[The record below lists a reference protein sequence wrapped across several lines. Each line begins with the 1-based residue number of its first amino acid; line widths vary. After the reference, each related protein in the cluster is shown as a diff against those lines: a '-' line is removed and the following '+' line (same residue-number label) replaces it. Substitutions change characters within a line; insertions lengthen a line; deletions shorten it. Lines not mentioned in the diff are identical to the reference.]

1 VFEAHDERLRRDVA
15 LKVIRAEMLG
25 DAEARF
31 RLEREAQT
39 LARIRHPGVIDLF
52 DSGELEDGSAFLV
65 MELLAGRDLAGVLTR
80 HGAGTP
86 AQVAVLLRQAAAA
99 LAAAH
104 RAGVV
109 HRDVKPANIF
119 LMPDQR
125 AFRAKL
131 LDFGLAKS
139 TRLEAKL
146 TRTGN
151 FVGTPA
157 YMSPEQVEGT
167 EIDARADLY
176 SLAAVA
182 YEALT
187 GQRVVS
193 GTEVARMLVD
203 VLYSTPPLASSHVP
217 GLPAAADA
225 AFEAALA
232 KRPAE
237 RPAEIEAWA
246 AALAALLETVA
257 GSVPGWPPEGLA
269 APRTAERQR
278 GEERAEPTL

>member
-1 VFEAHDERLRRDVA
+1 
-15 LKVIRAEMLG
+15 
-25 DAEARF
+25 
-31 RLEREAQT
+31 
-39 LARIRHPGVIDLF
+39 
-52 DSGELEDGSAFLV
+52 
-65 MELLAGRDLAGVLTR
+65 MELLAGRDLAGVLSR
-80 HGAGTP
+80 HGPGTP
-86 AQVAVLLRQAAAA
+86 AQVATLLRQAAGA

-119 LMPDQR
+119 LMPDPR
-125 AFRAKL
+125 AFQTRL

-167 EIDARADLY
+167 QVDARADLY

-203 VLYSTPPLASSHVP
+203 VLYSTPAPVSSLVA
-217 GLPAAADA
+217 GLPEAADA
-225 AFEAALA
+225 AFAAALA
-232 KRPAE
+232 KQPADRPAD
-237 RPAEIEAWA
+237 IVAWA
-246 AALAALLETVA
+246 AALGALLEA
-257 GSVPGWPPEGLA
+257 APPRVPGWPLEALA
-269 APRTAERQR
+269 ADRARLDPRGTAP
-278 GEERAEPTL
+278 PTL